1 MAKIDFSLRELRAF
15 VALADLE
22 NFTRA
27 AQAIHLSQPAFSA
40 LIRRLE
46 EAVGVRLFD
55 RNTRSV
61 RLTPEGLLFEPSAR
75 QLLMDSER
83 ALSDISDQIELR
95 KGRVHVAALPTISA
109 GLLPAI
115 FNEFRRSFPGIDL
128 VLSDQLSEAC
138 IALVKEGRAD
148 FALVSNNARPG
159 DLDEL
164 DARLL
169 CKHHYHL
176 VCPSSHPLL
185 IEKRLTLRK
194 IAQYPFIQM
203 TRNNS
208 VRQALEAA
216 IHPRVMN
223 TVLEVEH
230 LGTVISMVNAGMG
243 VSVVPTFTL
252 HQFQWPTIA
261 TRPLVIPNLLRH
273 IYVVKQRER
282 SLSTASTA
290 MLNLIV
296 KSLGSLKI

>member
-1 MAKIDFSLRELRAF
+1 MSAPDFSLRELRAF
-15 VALADLE
+15 VALVDVE

-46 EAVGVRLFD
+46 ETVGVRLFD

-75 QLLMDSER
+75 QLVRDAER
-83 ALSDISDQIELR
+83 ALANLSDQIELR

-109 GLLPAI
+109 GLLPAV
-115 FNEFRRSFPGIDL
+115 FEEFRRSFPGIDL
-128 VLSDQLSEAC
+128 VLSDRLSEAC

-148 FALVSNNARPG
+148 FALVSNNARAG
-159 DLDEL
+159 ELDEL

-169 CKHHYHL
+169 CRHHYHL
-176 VCPSSHPLL
+176 VCPAHHPLL
-185 IEKRLTLRK
+185 SEKRLTLRK
-194 IAQYPFIQM
+194 IAQHPFIQM

-208 VRQALEAA
+208 VRKALEAA
-216 IHPRVMN
+216 IHPRIMN

-230 LGTVISMVNAGMG
+230 LGTVISMVNAGLG
-243 VSVVPTFTL
+243 ISVVPTFTL

-261 TRPLVIPNLLRH
+261 TRPLVTPHLLRH
-273 IYVVKQRER
+273 IYLVRHRDR
-282 SLSTASTA
+282 SLSVASSA
-290 MLNLIV
+290 MLDLIV
-296 KSLGSLKI
+296 KSLVCIKI